1 MSNIK
6 LGVSL
11 YSFTEEYVKGK
22 LTLEDCIRT
31 AAEFGAEGFELVG
44 TQMLSSY
51 PYVNEKVLTEFKAMT
66 SAHGIEF
73 ISYGA
78 NTDRGLRSDRDLTE
92 EEMLQSAI
100 VDLRTAN
107 KLGCKVMR
115 AQYLLSP
122 TALGKLAPYAEH
134 YGVKVGVEIHN
145 PETPS
150 SPIMQQYLEVI
161 EKSGS
166 KYIGFVPDFGCFA
179 TRPNKLQWDGAISNG
194 APIELLE
201 MAAQLRYE
209 GVPRDEARQRLIEA
223 GANDAVMGAFQ
234 GMYGFVT
241 FYNEPDLEG
250 LKKIMPY
257 VVHFHGK
264 FHYLNENLEEASI
277 PYRDI
282 LSIIH
287 SSDFEGYIMSEYEGY
302 VISEYNNELS
312 SEALVMTK
320 RHLDMERKILNSLV
334 VHR

>member
-11 YSFTEEYVKGK
+11 YSFTNEYVNGK
-22 LTLEDCIRT
+22 LSLEDCIRT

-51 PYVNEKVLTEFKAMT
+51 PYVNDRVLEEFRAMT
-66 SAHGIEF
+66 NAHGIEF
-73 ISYGA
+73 VSYGA

-92 EEMLQSAI
+92 EEMLQSSI
-100 VDLRTAN
+100 VDVRTAN

-122 TALGKLAPYAEH
+122 TALGKLAPYAEN

-150 SPIMQQYLEVI
+150 SPLMQQYMEVI

-179 TRPNKLQWDGAISNG
+179 TRPNKPHWDEALANG
-194 APIELLE
+194 APLELLE
-201 MAAQLRYE
+201 MAAQLRFE
-209 GVPRDEARQRLIEA
+209 GVPRDEARQRLLEK
-223 GANDAVMGAFQ
+223 GANGAVMGAFQ

-241 FYNEPDLEG
+241 FYNQPDFEG
-250 LKKIMPY
+250 LKIIMPY

-264 FHYLNENLEEASI
+264 FHYLDENLKEASI
-277 PYRDI
+277 PYQDI
-282 LSIIH
+282 LPIIQD
-287 SSDFEGYIMSEYEGY
+287 SDFDGYIMSEYEDH
-302 VISEYNNELS
+302 LS
-312 SEALVMTK
+312 GRALEMTK
-320 RHLDMERKILNSLV
+320 RHLEMERKLLSK
-334 VHR
+334 